1 MSEENSKWDL
11 VIEPRSGWFD
21 LKLRELWKYRDLTA
35 LFIKRD
41 FVTFYKQTVLG
52 PVWYVLQPLFTTLV
66 FTIVFGRIAQIP
78 TDGVPPFLF
87 YLAGNVMWLYF
98 SENVKKASETFILNS
113 QIFGKVY
120 FPRMTVP
127 ISIVISN
134 LVQFTIQFALFVG
147 IYFYFYAQGSEL
159 RPNIWLLALPL
170 LILQMAAFGLGV
182 GIIISALTTKYRD
195 LRFALTFGIQLW
207 MYASPVVYPA
217 SQVPAKYLD
226 LYMLNPMAPIIECF
240 RFMFIGAATVSV
252 EQIATGAVI
261 TVLVLFGGVLLFN
274 RVEKTFMDTV

>member
-1 MSEENSKWDL
+1 MAEEHSKWDL
-11 VIEPRSGWFD
+11 IIEPRSSWFD
-21 LKLRELWKYRDLTA
+21 LRLRELWKYRDLTA

-41 FVTFYKQTVLG
+41 FVTFYKQTILG
-52 PVWYVLQPLFTTLV
+52 PLWYVLQPLFTTLV
-66 FTIVFGRIAQIP
+66 FTVVFGRIAQIP

-127 ISIVISN
+127 VSIVVSN
-134 LVQFTIQFALFVG
+134 LVQFAIQFVLFLS
-147 IYFYFYAQGSEL
+147 IYFYFFYQGSDL
-159 RPNIWLLALPL
+159 RPSLWLLALPL
-170 LILQMAAFGLGV
+170 LVLQMAAFGLGV

-226 LYMLNPMAPIIECF
+226 IYMLNPMAPIIECF
-240 RFMFIGAATVSV
+240 RFMFIGAATVSSQ
-252 EQIATGAVI
+252 QIGIGIGI

-274 RVEKTFMDTV
+274 RIEKTFMDTV